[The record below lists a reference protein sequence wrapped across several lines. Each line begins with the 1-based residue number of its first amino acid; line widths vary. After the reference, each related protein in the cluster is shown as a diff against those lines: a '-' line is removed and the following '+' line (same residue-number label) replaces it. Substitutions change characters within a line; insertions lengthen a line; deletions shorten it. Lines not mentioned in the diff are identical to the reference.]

1 MWTAI
6 FAAINWLSSGAF
18 TAIANGVVN
27 VLNKK
32 TDARIAQLQADKE
45 TDIAAIQSA
54 VPILQAQAA
63 ITQQRWGWWGTRYMA
78 LAAALGPIIHANA
91 IYLDFDLQVRMGDRQ
106 SAGALRRAR
115 GGDHPRLRRHPYGTA
130 HLCEALAE

>member
-6 FAAINWLSSGAF
+6 LAAINWLSSGAF

-32 TDARIAQLQADKE
+32 TDVRIAQVQADKE

-63 ITQQRWGWWGTRYMA
+63 IT
-78 LAAALGPIIHANA
+78 
-91 IYLDFDLQVRMGDRQ
+91 
-106 SAGALRRAR
+106 
-115 GGDHPRLRRHPYGTA
+115 
-130 HLCEALAE
+130 

>member
-6 FAAINWLSSGAF
+6 LAAINWLSSGAF

-27 VLNKK
+27 VLNKR
-32 TDARIAQLQADKE
+32 TDARIAKVQADKE
-45 TDIAAIQSA
+45 GDIAAIQASI
-54 VPILQAQAA
+54 PIAQAQAA

-91 IYLDFDLQVRMGDRQ
+91 IYLDSTFKFGWAIAKAPGPYEGLEVEIILGCVGILTAQHIF
-106 SAGALRRAR
+106 ARR
-115 GGDHPRLRRHPYGTA
+115 
-130 HLCEALAE
+130 

>member
-6 FAAINWLSSGAF
+6 LAAINWLSSGAF

-27 VLNKK
+27 VLNKR
-32 TDARIAQLQADKE
+32 TDAKIKQTPADRAGDTAQIDA
-45 TDIAAIQSA
+45 A

-63 ITQQRWGWWGTRYMA
+63 GNSQRWGWWGTRYMA

-91 IYLDFDLQVRMGDRQ
+91 IYLDSTFKFGWAIAKAPGPYEGLEVEIILGCVGILTAQHIF
-106 SAGALRRAR
+106 ARR
-115 GGDHPRLRRHPYGTA
+115 
-130 HLCEALAE
+130 